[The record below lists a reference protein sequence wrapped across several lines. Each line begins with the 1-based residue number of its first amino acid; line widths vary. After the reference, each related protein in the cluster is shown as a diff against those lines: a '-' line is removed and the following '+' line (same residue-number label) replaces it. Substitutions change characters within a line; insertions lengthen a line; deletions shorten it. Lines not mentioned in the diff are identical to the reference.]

1 MWSSNYYYVIVGGG
15 LAGLQ
20 LALEFSK
27 DLFFKGKSIAI
38 IDSNLNNPG
47 EKTWCFWEQG
57 TGKWDDIV
65 TQNWDKAKFIS
76 STTNKILELSPYT
89 YKMIRS
95 VDFYSKVKKEL
106 EATGDFHF
114 IEDEILNIDPV
125 KMKAE
130 GRKRGYTA
138 THFFDSR
145 ITSEYLE
152 DPKSSSLFQHFK
164 GWVIETEKPQFDRSV
179 FTMMDYRLKF
189 KESTSFTYVLPLS
202 ENRALVEF
210 TFFTPFLTEEVVYD
224 EYLKRYIEDILKI
237 KDYKITE
244 TEKGVIPMTDYPFHL
259 ESIPEITKIGT
270 GGSWVK
276 GSTGYSF
283 KHTEKKVAQIIEN
296 IHAGKIPSKDLIK
309 KRFNWYDGIFLN
321 VLQENNDLGEDIFSK
336 FYSKNTPQEIF
347 KYLDEETEFS
357 EELKIMISLFH
368 PEFIKSFFRKIF

>member
-20 LALEFSK
+20 LALEFSR

-38 IDSNLNNPG
+38 LDPNLNNPG
-47 EKTWCFWEQG
+47 ERTWCFWEQG
-57 TGKWDDIV
+57 AGKWDDIV
-65 TQNWDKAKFIS
+65 SKNWDKAKFIS
-76 STTNKILELSPYT
+76 SATNLTLELSPYT

-95 VDFYSKVKKEL
+95 IDFYKKVKKEL

-114 IEDEILNIDPV
+114 IEDEIINIDPV

-130 GRKRGYTA
+130 GRKTGYTA

-145 ITSEYLE
+145 ISSEYLE
-152 DPKSSSLFQHFK
+152 NPKASTIFQHFK
-164 GWVIETEKPQFDRSV
+164 GWVIETETPQFDRST

-202 ENRALVEF
+202 ENKALVEF
-210 TFFTPFLTEEVVYD
+210 TFFTPFLTEDAVYD
-224 EYLKRYIEDILKI
+224 EYLKKYIENILKVEN
-237 KDYKITE
+237 YKITE
-244 TEKGVIPMTDYPFHL
+244 SEKGVIPMTDYPFHL

-296 IHAGKIPSKDLIK
+296 IHAGKIPSKELIK

-321 VLQENNDLGEDIFSK
+321 VLQENNDLGEEIFSK

-347 KYLDEETEFS
+347 KYLDEETSFS

-368 PEFIKSFFRKIF
+368 PEFIKSFFRKTF